1 MNIPARLT
9 FPLPGDTHLIA
20 ASLLNGPGLAA
31 LGPDL
36 RSALCRAVQGLD
48 LVGLVSV
55 AEAALPED
63 ASQVYDFWLTA
74 HAGTPGACAAW
85 FNLGVLHMKAGRP
98 GDAVT
103 CYRQAL
109 LIKPDMAE
117 AAINLGSAL
126 EAAGDPESAL
136 TSWRSALPAPAL
148 RKILHNQ
155 LGRVLEMQGK
165 LGPAAEELRAS
176 LLIDPDQPD
185 VIQHLVHA
193 RQRMA
198 AWPPQALDVPGL
210 TDAAAARHCGP
221 LAALAL
227 FDDPAEQAA
236 TGALWIARKVALP
249 GGPLAPEGGYE
260 HDRLRI
266 GFLSTDFCRHAMSFL
281 VAELI
286 EELDRDR
293 FEVFAY
299 DASPEDGSDIRE
311 RMRAAFD
318 HFTIVKNMT
327 DEAAARAIRA
337 DEIDVLVDLNGLTKG
352 ARMEILRWK
361 PAPVQATYLGYIGP
375 VPLPELDYLICDEV
389 TVPRALDD
397 TYVPRPLRIEGCYQ
411 ANDSRI
417 PALPQVSRAAEGL
430 PENAF
435 VFTCVSH
442 HYKITPEIF
451 AAWCRIVA
459 AVDGSVLWLIDDNPE
474 SRDAF
479 SRRWA
484 EAGLGTDRLIFA
496 ARVDPDRYRARLA
509 LADLFLDTSPYNAG
523 TIASDALRMGLPIV
537 TLQGRAFSARMASS
551 LLTAVGLTEG
561 IATSLQ
567 GYETLAVDLA
577 RSPERLNAMKSRL
590 AQGAWARSL
599 GDGRAFARR
608 FEAAIRSVWQRPGAP
623 DSGQGNRPSGR

>member
-1 MNIPARLT
+1 MNIPTRLT
-9 FPLPGDTHLIA
+9 FPLPGDDRLISDMLSDGQSIA
-20 ASLLNGPGLAA
+20 AIAPDGLAA
-31 LGPDL
+31 L
-36 RSALCRAVQGLD
+36 RRAVQGLD
-48 LVGLVSV
+48 LVGLVSA
-55 AEAALPED
+55 AEAALAED
-63 ASQVYDFWLTA
+63 AAQLYDFWLTA
-74 HAGTPGACAAW
+74 HGASLAACAAW

-98 GDAVT
+98 SDAVT

-109 LIKPDMAE
+109 LIKPDMTE

-126 EAAGDPESAL
+126 EAAGDAEAAL
-136 TSWRSALPAPAL
+136 AGWRAALPPPAL
-148 RKILHNQ
+148 RKVLHNQ
-155 LGRVLEMQGK
+155 LGRLLETQGK
-165 LGPAAEELRAS
+165 LGPASEELRAS

-198 AWPPQALDVPGL
+198 AWPPQTLEVPGL
-210 TDAAAARHCGP
+210 TDANAARNCGP

-227 FDDPAEQAA
+227 FDDPLEQAA
-236 TGALWIARKVALP
+236 TASDWIMRKVAFP
-249 GGPLAPEGGYE
+249 GGPLAPDGGYS

-286 EELDRDR
+286 EELDREK

-311 RMRAAFD
+311 RMRVAFD
-318 HFTIVKNMT
+318 HFAIVKHMT
-327 DEAAARAIRA
+327 DETAARMIRA
-337 DEIDVLVDLNGLTKG
+337 DEIDVLIDLNGLTKG

-389 TVPRALDD
+389 TVPQELESL
-397 TYVPRPLRIEGCYQ
+397 YEPRPLRIEGCYQ
-411 ANDSRI
+411 ANDSRV
-417 PALPQVSRAAEGL
+417 PSLPTVSRVAEGL
-430 PENAF
+430 PKDAF

-442 HYKITPEIF
+442 HYKITADLF

-474 SRDAF
+474 SRAAF
-479 SRRWA
+479 TRRWA
-484 EAGLGTDRLIFA
+484 AAGLAADRLIFA

-523 TIASDALRMGLPIV
+523 TIASDALRMGLPMI

-561 IATSLQ
+561 IAQSIQ
-567 GYETLAVDLA
+567 GYEALAIDLA
-577 RSPERLNAMKSRL
+577 THPNRLNSMKSHL
-590 AQGAWARSL
+590 GNGAWARSL
-599 GDGRAFARR
+599 GDGKTFARR
-608 FEAAIRSVWQRPGAP
+608 FENAIASVWRR
-623 DSGQGNRPSGR
+623 GNGFPANP